1 MKRFIGV
8 YDYTVVL
15 TYLSLAAAMAG
26 IILAARG
33 FLATAVA
40 CVLLSGFLDAFDGA
54 VARTK
59 KDRSEDEKN
68 FGIQLDSIC
77 DVIAFGV
84 TPAMICYFSGVDGWV
99 GLALIF
105 LYVLGAL
112 IRLAFFNVLEI
123 KRQQR
128 EGGKTKYYRGLPV
141 TSICIILPIIYI
153 TKGFLTPEAF
163 VSLLHL
169 MLMVVS
175 ILFVLDFKIKK
186 PNFDALLPKHEETA
200 DDTETKPKNL

>member
-15 TYLSLAAAMAG
+15 TYLSLAAALAG

-33 FLATAVA
+33 LFAAAVA

-59 KDRSEDEKN
+59 KDRTEDEKS

-99 GLALIF
+99 GIALIF

-123 KRQQR
+123 KRQQK

-153 TKGFLTPEAF
+153 TKGFLTPEVF

-169 MLMVVS
+169 MLLVVS

-186 PNFDALLPKHEETA
+186 PNFDALLPKRGEQEENA
-200 DDTETKPKNL
+200 GPNPKNS